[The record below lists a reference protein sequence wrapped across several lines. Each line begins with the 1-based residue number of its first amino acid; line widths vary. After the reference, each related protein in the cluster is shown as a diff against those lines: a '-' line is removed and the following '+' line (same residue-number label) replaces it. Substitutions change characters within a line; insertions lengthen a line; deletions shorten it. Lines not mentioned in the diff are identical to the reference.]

1 MVVTVLLVLL
11 FAGLPGALAV
21 GSLAAMGYNAG
32 WIAGHATWYGDP
44 HGEGSSGNQSF
55 KSSCNSL
62 MRQMLYLMLYH
73 LSKISAKFEFHAQIG
88 AQ

>member
-1 MVVTVLLVLL
+1 MVVAVLLVLL

-44 HGEGSSGNQSF
+44 HGEGSSG
-55 KSSCNSL
+55 
-62 MRQMLYLMLYH
+62 
-73 LSKISAKFEFHAQIG
+73 KFNHSNLLAIP
-88 AQ
+88 

>member
-11 FAGLPGALAV
+11 FAGLPGALAA

-44 HGEGSSGNQSF
+44 HGEGSSGNP
-55 KSSCNSL
+55 
-62 MRQMLYLMLYH
+62 
-73 LSKISAKFEFHAQIG
+73 IIQIFLHFLDEENV
-88 AQ
+88 